1 MNDQDELRN
10 SGLKEMTQ
18 EGVSILNTDI
28 NKISKS
34 TKPFSEEDAQIIQL
48 RLVKKNNAKRRTR
61 FVDLGSHKYEHEYVL
76 FSHRVEGNNL
86 VFWTIIYTP
95 TGTAYE
101 FETDQIIKRLD
112 ILGKMPIKD
121 SVCIAFFAG
130 MKCVLQEAEMQKRF
144 GLKS

>member
-18 EGVSILNTDI
+18 DGVSILNTDI
-28 NKISKS
+28 NKISKK
-34 TKPFSEEDAQIIQL
+34 TKPLNEADADIIQL
-48 RLVKKNNAKRRTR
+48 RIVKKNNAKRKTR

-76 FSHRVEGNNL
+76 YSHRVERNNL

-95 TGTAYE
+95 TGMAYE

-112 ILGKMPIKD
+112 ILGKMPVKD
-121 SVCIAFFAG
+121 TVCIAFSAG
-130 MKCVLQEAEMQKRF
+130 MKCVLQEAEIQKKF
-144 GLKS
+144 GLKN

>member
-1 MNDQDELRN
+1 
-10 SGLKEMTQ
+10 
-18 EGVSILNTDI
+18 GVSILNTDI

-76 FSHRVEGNNL
+76 FSQRIEKGSL

-112 ILGKMPIKD
+112 ILGKMPVKD
-121 SVCIAFFAG
+121 TVCIAFSAG
-130 MKCVLQEAEMQKRF
+130 MKCVLQEAEMQKKF
-144 GLKS
+144 GLKN